1 MYIIHHIDFNIKDTK
16 NIKYIYVLIY
26 MDVINELDVVNDI
39 NIIEKDFEKVNEDCN
54 KINGSAVYQ
63 AIVDTLKLIFDC
75 VICCF
80 KYCKPK
86 KE

>member
-26 MDVINELDVVNDI
+26 MDVIQDI
-39 NIIEKDFEKVNEDCN
+39 TVIEKDIEKVSEDCN
-54 KINGSAVYQ
+54 KINCSAVYQ
-63 AIVDTLKLIFDC
+63 AIEDTIKLIIDC
-75 VICCF
+75 IACCF

-86 KE
+86 KD

>member
-26 MDVINELDVVNDI
+26 MDVIQDI
-39 NIIEKDFEKVNEDCN
+39 TVIEKDNEKVSEDCN
-54 KINGSAVYQ
+54 KINCSAVYQ
-63 AIVDTLKLIFDC
+63 AIEDTIKLIIDC
-75 VICCF
+75 VVCCF